1 MAIAGSYMAFRRDC
15 LYIRRGRVALPRR
28 SVVIVY
34 TSVVVAWPSLLI
46 AQASIVLKRRSLVIE
61 CSAPIHLQWF
71 LCFFLYFLV
80 GFTPCGDSFGS
91 CVYLTYN
98 ELNRLLLTGAMT

>member
-1 MAIAGSYMAFRRDC
+1 MVEWSSLVVGLLSFVIELLSIVIGWPLLVVSW
-15 LYIRRGRVALPRR
+15 R

-71 LCFFLYFLV
+71 LCFLLYFLV

-91 CVYLTYN
+91 CVYLTYDYT
-98 ELNRLLLTGAMT
+98 LIM